1 VNSLGILVL
10 ILVVAICVSAVVR
23 LVTALF
29 SEHICTSVWRHPMA
43 HGILFA
49 VCIACLFVPRISSGA
64 TQASITAIRTDFSNI
79 RSALDAYAI
88 DCGHYPTTEEGL
100 KALMNPPT
108 NVTNWHGSYCYK
120 FPQDLWKHDYG
131 YRYPGLHNTN
141 DIDLYSCGFDGIS
154 KSGGEDPDDINNWD
168 KSSPHDGR
176 NVGYMNKFEQIK
188 ASPLFTLSLIV
199 ILFLNNACLIAAIFS
214 KRVRAS
220 IAPHP
225 TAYNLWLALSVLSVG
240 LFVFFCVPRL
250 SGR

>member
-1 VNSLGILVL
+1 
-10 ILVVAICVSAVVR
+10 
-23 LVTALF
+23 
-29 SEHICTSVWRHPMA
+29 MA

-154 KSGGEDPDDINNWD
+154 KSGGDDLDDMNNWSRGPRGGND
-168 KSSPHDGR
+168 EYLNKFQVIKSSP
-176 NVGYMNKFEQIK
+176 
-188 ASPLFTLSLIV
+188 
-199 ILFLNNACLIAAIFS
+199 LFLFSLLVIPFFGSVRLIAAVS
-214 KRVRAS
+214 SAPVRAS
-220 IAPHP
+220 IARHP
-225 TAYNLWLALSVLSVG
+225 TAHMLWLVLSVLFLC
-240 LFVFFCVPRL
+240 LFAALR
-250 SGR
+250 